1 MSYKKTFV
9 RYISHEIRSPLSN
22 TSLGLDCLLDVLKS
36 ERRLNRAELVDI
48 SRDCK
53 MTCTSALQTLND
65 LLLFDKIESQML
77 ALERTTVMS
86 YQYLTQYTAFYGR
99 QLQAAGVGYEV
110 DIDVH
115 LTHMYLDVDTLKMEQ
130 VIRNYISNAM
140 KFTKAPGSIAV
151 RAKLTS
157 YGQSTLLHHHQEK
170 VAKDGTPTNLSIA
183 AIEQLQMHAS
193 TPVVRFEVVDSGAGI
208 STVSCF
214 SQAEPD
220 VWRCSDEECACRD
233 G

>member
-22 TSLGLDCLLDVLKS
+22 TSLGLDCLLDALKS
-36 ERRLNRAELVDI
+36 DRRLNRAELVDI

-53 MTCTSALQTLND
+53 MTCNSALQTLND

-99 QLQAAGVGYEV
+99 QLQAAGVGYDV

-130 VIRNYISNAM
+130 VIRNFISNAM
-140 KFTKAPGSIAV
+140 KFTKAPGSITV

-157 YGQSTLLHHHQEK
+157 YDQSTLLRHYQEK
-170 VAKDGTPTNLSIA
+170 MGKGSAPTNLSIA

-193 TPVVRFEVVDSGAGI
+193 TPVVRFEVIDSGAGI
-208 STVSCF
+208 SAVRCF
-214 SQAEPD
+214 AIRTRR
-220 VWRCSDEECACRD
+220 VALF
-233 G
+233 